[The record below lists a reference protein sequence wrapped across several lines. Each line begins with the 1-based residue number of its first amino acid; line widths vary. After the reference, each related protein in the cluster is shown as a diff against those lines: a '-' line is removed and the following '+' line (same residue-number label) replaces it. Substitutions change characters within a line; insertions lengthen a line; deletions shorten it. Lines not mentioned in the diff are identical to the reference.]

1 MESVNNSVNNVT
13 KQLSSN
19 LNKVGEK
26 LGTNL
31 NKVGE
36 KLGTNLNQVGDE
48 LGSRLNTVTK
58 EVNKNVD
65 NLLTKKINLHQFLNN
80 KTILALITILLALYG
95 GLIAPALPNS
105 VIKFFDTT
113 FGKIFF
119 IFLIGFSASKNIQ
132 LALMIS
138 VVFVIMLNISNK
150 VKAEEFRTYLEDKKV
165 QYDKKQYELMNFGS
179 ETYKNYQEPKFFN
192 KLDKYSK
199 DDIERFEA
207 DLQHM
212 VKLRNSKTNSE
223 GFADIKTNRYSLSE
237 PFYTRQDEIKNQDR
251 SSDFDVDDDDDDD
264 IDFDDD
270 DDDFDDNDQ
279 DTERFQNYKK
289 KIDKRLDNEHFSNIG
304 VPLPLEIEK
313 FRDDI
318 KLPLPNNFID
328 HNLDQAIKK
337 EEKKEYL
344 ENQKILKE
352 KFKVETSGK
361 EYLENQKILKEKFK
375 VETSGKVHPKNP
387 CEQLSEDSEE
397 SSKCRIAHAEAMA
410 ECGLNQDDPIPYADT
425 PEFAK
430 YEETLNKVWYPES
443 FQNYLKQKKADAQK
457 KNEVKNTNKLLEDY
471 FNFVPADNLNGKNT
485 LYAPF

>member
-19 LNKVGEK
+19 LNKVGDK
-26 LGTNL
+26 LSSNL
-31 NKVGE
+31 NKVSD
-36 KLGTNLNQVGDE
+36 KI
-48 LGSRLNTVTK
+48 GSNLNTVTK
-58 EVNKNVD
+58 EVNSNVE

-132 LALMIS
+132 VALMIS

-150 VKAEEFRTYLEDKKV
+150 VKAEEFRTYLEDKKQ

-192 KLDKYSK
+192 KLDKYTN
-199 DDIERFEA
+199 DDLERFEA
-207 DLQHM
+207 DMQHM

-223 GFADIKTNRYSLSE
+223 GFADIKTNKYSLSE
-237 PFYTRQDEIKNQDR
+237 PFYNRQDDIKN
-251 SSDFDVDDDDDDD
+251 FNVDDDDVYDEVDDVD
-264 IDFDDD
+264 DNIDLDDVDDFDDD
-270 DDDFDDNDQ
+270 EP
-279 DTERFQNYKK
+279 DTEKFQNYKK
-289 KIDKRLDNEHFSNIG
+289 KINKRLDKEHFSNIG

-318 KLPLPNNFID
+318 KVPLPNDLID
-328 HNLDQAIKK
+328 HNLDQAIKIQ
-337 EEKKEYL
+337 EKKEYL

-352 KFKVETSGK
+352 KFKVET
-361 EYLENQKILKEKFK
+361 E
-375 VETSGKVHPKNP
+375 GKVHPNNP

-397 SSKCRIAHAEAMA
+397 SNKCRIAHAEAMTK
-410 ECGLNQDDPIPYADT
+410 CGLNEDDPIPYADT

-443 FQNYLKQKKADAQK
+443 FQNYLKQKEADAQK
-457 KNEVKNTNKLLEDY
+457 KNEVNNNNKLVEDY

>member
-1 MESVNNSVNNVT
+1 MESVNNSVNSVT
-13 KQLSSN
+13 KRLSSN
-19 LNKVGEK
+19 LNKVGDK
-26 LGTNL
+26 LSSNL
-31 NKVGE
+31 NKVSD
-36 KLGTNLNQVGDE
+36 KLGSN
-48 LGSRLNTVTK
+48 LNTVTK
-58 EVNKNVD
+58 EVNSSVE

-80 KTILALITILLALYG
+80 KTILALVTILLALYG

-119 IFLIGFSASKNIQ
+119 IFLIGFSASQNIQ
-132 LALMIS
+132 VALMIS

-150 VKAEEFRTYLEDKKV
+150 VKAEEFRTYLEDKKE

-192 KLDKYSK
+192 KLDKYTN
-199 DDIERFEA
+199 DDLKRFEA
-207 DLQHM
+207 DLQHSI
-212 VKLRNSKTNSE
+212 KLKNSKTNSE

-237 PFYTRQDEIKNQDR
+237 PFYNRQDDIKN
-251 SSDFDVDDDDDDD
+251 FNVDDDDVYD
-264 IDFDDD
+264 DDD
-270 DDDFDDNDQ
+270 DDDFDFDDDIDLNDNDP
-279 DTERFQNYKK
+279 DTEKFQNYKK
-289 KIDKRLDNEHFSNIG
+289 KIDKRLDKEHFSNIG

-318 KLPLPNNFID
+318 KVPLPSDFID
-328 HNLDQAIKK
+328 HNLDQTIKK
-337 EEKKEYL
+337 QEKKEFL

-352 KFKVETSGK
+352 KFKVET
-361 EYLENQKILKEKFK
+361 E
-375 VETSGKVHPKNP
+375 GKVRPNNP

-397 SSKCRIAHAEAMA
+397 SNKCRIAHAEAMT
-410 ECGLNQDDPIPYADT
+410 ECGLNEDDPLPYADT

-443 FQNYLKQKKADAQK
+443 FQNYLKQKEADAQK
-457 KNEVKNTNKLLEDY
+457 KNEDNNKNKLVEDY